1 MTDEISNLIKYL
13 EDPSFQNPET
23 GRLFHPTYIYLYNAH
38 EEYEMQQYLQQML
51 KRLKR
56 PNHFL
61 DCLLVNLYEELI
73 DYLKSNRLLD
83 TTVFNEI
90 LKKEESSPEA
100 AQKWVIDKVE
110 NAAFLAFLTEKIKT
124 HFGNATN
131 DKRVYLLIHGVGDA
145 FPYLRASD
153 FLKRIESLV
162 KNFKVILFYPGQYND
177 SYYNLFGEIKTD
189 NIYRVNLLNK
199 LI

>member
-1 MTDEISNLIKYL
+1 MQHNLQLI
-13 EDPSFQNPET
+13 
-23 GRLFHPTYIYLYNAH
+23 
-38 EEYEMQQYLQQML
+38 L

-61 DCLLVNLYEELI
+61 DCLLVNLYEELVE
-73 DYLKSNRLLD
+73 YLKSNRLLD

-90 LKKEESSPEA
+90 LKRDESSPEA
-100 AQKWVIDKVE
+100 AQKWVIDKVD
-110 NAAFLAFLTEKIKT
+110 NAAFIAYLTKKIKT
-124 HFGNATN
+124 HFGNTIN
-131 DKRVYLLIHGVGDA
+131 DKRVYLLIHGVGDV
-145 FPYLRASD
+145 FPYMRASD

-177 SYYNLFGEIKTD
+177 NYYNLFNSIRTD
-189 NIYRVNLLNK
+189 NIYRVNLLNQ